1 MYTLKKFYAEPLLR
15 DEKKFRSFY
24 NAVPFAR
31 QQKVD
36 RIKDPESKAV
46 SLAVGMLIH
55 EMAESFHIREADI
68 VTGEFGKPMLVG
80 GKPPFFNVSHKDLWA
95 VLAVS
100 KKGEIGVD
108 IESIGLYRPKLAERY
123 YTKNEVDWLR
133 DIRDEN
139 VRRYEFYKI
148 WTMKE
153 AYGKMT
159 GGGLVD
165 GLGFDTTERFPLLR
179 FTTQDME
186 DGYIVTVCE
195 RV

>member
-1 MYTLKKFYAEPLLR
+1 MYTLKKFHADSLLR
-15 DEKKFRSFY
+15 DEKRFRSFY
-24 NAVPFAR
+24 DAVPLSR

-46 SLAVGMLIH
+46 SLGVGMLIH
-55 EMAESFHIREADI
+55 EMAESFHIRETDI
-68 VTGEFGKPMLVG
+68 ITNEYGKPMVAG
-80 GKPPFFNVSHKDLWA
+80 GGPPYFNVSHKHLWA
-95 VLAVS
+95 VIAVS
-100 KKGEIGVD
+100 KRGDIGVD
-108 IESIGLYRPKLAERY
+108 IESVGLYRPKMAERY
-123 YTKNEVDWLR
+123 FTPNEVRWLN

-139 VRRYEFYKI
+139 KRRYEFYKM

-159 GGGLVD
+159 GGGLMD
-165 GLGFDTTERFPLLR
+165 GLEFDTTEKFPLLR

-195 RV
+195 RA